1 MEQEVNFTPGG
12 LANQRFVTD
21 MKVDHVDLIDSIP
34 EGCSDCSAAWREV
47 SAGRPEKVKGCT
59 GRTEEIIK
67 VKEIIDGQDVV
78 RLYFSGRCHLRAP
91 AAAEE

>member
-21 MKVDHVDLIDSIP
+21 MKLEHAELIDDITQ
-34 EGCSDCSAAWREV
+34 GCLDCSAAWREV
-47 SAGRPEKVKGCT
+47 AADRPEKVKGCT

-78 RLYFSGRCHLRAP
+78 RLYISGRCHLGAP
-91 AAAEE
+91 AAAEK